1 MRRNISFIN
10 VQKMVINLNIKQ
22 LEAFLLI
29 AQLKNFTKAA
39 SQLNMSQ
46 PAISFQIK
54 SLEEDLN
61 ITLFERNDKKVV
73 LTEAGRLLYP
83 IAMQMVRQY
92 NKIRAGID
100 GLRELKAGHLMLGA
114 TPVAGEW
121 LLPMI
126 IGAFREQYPAVT
138 VGLQIGSG
146 VRVTQWLKDRD
157 VNVAILG
164 VPVKAEGIE
173 CQPWTRDSM
182 VIITPPW
189 HPFKGREVP
198 LAELTN
204 ETIILR
210 EAGSGGRIAMEGQFA
225 KHGVSPDQFVS
236 CLELGSVQAQINA
249 VRMGLGISVVSLL
262 AARELLEKGSLGE
275 VVVPDLRISYD
286 IFIAWNSTV
295 NEGLAS
301 KAFRSFVTDKEV
313 SRLLQG
319 ANFTGNTA
327 RAGSQKD

>member
-1 MRRNISFIN
+1 M
-10 VQKMVINLNIKQ
+10 NIKQ

-29 AQLKNFTKAA
+29 AQLKNFTRAA
-39 SQLNMSQ
+39 SQMDISQ
-46 PAISFQIK
+46 PAVSFQIK

-121 LLPMI
+121 LLPMV
-126 IGAFREQYPAVT
+126 IGGFREQYPAVT
-138 VGLQIGSG
+138 VNLEIGPG
-146 VRVTQWLKDRD
+146 VRVSQWLKDRD
-157 VNVAILG
+157 VNMGILG

-173 CQPWTRDSM
+173 CQPWIRDDM

-189 HPFKGREVP
+189 HPYKGREVP
-198 LAELTN
+198 LADLTH

-210 EAGSGGRIAMEGQFA
+210 EAGSGARIAVERQFSKHGISLDQFA
-225 KHGVSPDQFVS
+225 G

-249 VRMGLGISVVSLL
+249 VRMGLGLSVVSRW
-262 AARELLEKGSLGE
+262 AARELLENGLLGE
-275 VVVPDLRISYD
+275 VVAPDLKVYYD
-286 IFIAWNSTV
+286 IYMAWSASG

-301 KAFRSFVTDKEV
+301 RAFRSFIVDKEITA
-313 SRLLQG
+313 RLIQG
-319 ANFTGNTA
+319 MNFIHGGNTA
-327 RAGSQKD
+327 EKALRIKY

>member
-1 MRRNISFIN
+1 M
-10 VQKMVINLNIKQ
+10 NIKQ

-39 SQLNMSQ
+39 SQLDMSQ

-83 IAMQMVRQY
+83 VAMQMVRQY

-114 TPVAGEW
+114 APVAGEW
-121 LLPMI
+121 LLPVV
-126 IGAFREQYPAVT
+126 IGGFREQYPAVT
-138 VGLQIGSG
+138 VSLQIGSSA
-146 VRVTQWLKDRD
+146 RVSQWLKDRD

-173 CQPWTRDSM
+173 CQPWTRDNM

-189 HPFKGREVP
+189 HPYKGREVP
-198 LAELTN
+198 LADLTH
-204 ETIILR
+204 ETIILP
-210 EAGSGGRIAMEGQFA
+210 EAGSGGRLAIESQFS
-225 KHGVSPDQFVS
+225 KHGVSLDQFAS

-249 VRMGLGISVVSLL
+249 VRMGLGISAVSRW
-262 AARELLEKGSLGE
+262 AAWELLENGSLGG
-275 VVVPDLRISYD
+275 VAVPDLNINYD
-286 IFIAWNSTV
+286 IYIAWNCSG

-301 KAFRSFVTDKEV
+301 NAFRSFVTDKEITG
-313 SRLLQG
+313 RLIQG
-319 ANFTGNTA
+319 LTFFHK
-327 RAGSQKD
+327 S